1 MLNLWR
7 DPYVKGFFL
16 KTPPATGGSFFMRG
30 RQKPKP
36 PRRTRGLS
44 KFKRTDLTKAAKAT
58 LAAGLPVRGI
68 DVDPATGKIT
78 VLVGQTAEA
87 TGNDLDNWLRK
98 KDAHSA

>member
-1 MLNLWR
+1 
-7 DPYVKGFFL
+7 
-16 KTPPATGGSFFMRG
+16 MR
-30 RQKPKP
+30 KPKSKQ

-44 KFKRTDLTKAAKAT
+44 KFTRTDLTKAAKAT

-78 VLVGQTAEA
+78 VLVGEPAGEPS
-87 TGNDLDNWLRK
+87 NDLDTWLRE